1 MKTNRKRIFSKQ
13 PIVLI
18 MLLTGLLL
26 IAGSCNDDDDNSEVS
41 FSAFL
46 NGASEVPPNG
56 STATGTATLTYNKD
70 TKIFNVVVEY
80 TAITPVAGHI
90 HVGEVGEAGAVV
102 FPFSSPLT
110 SPINY
115 TSPVL
120 TDAQETDLYANQYYV
135 NLHTTLYQAGEI
147 RGQLI
152 QK

>member
-1 MKTNRKRIFSKQ
+1 MKTNRKRIFSER
-13 PIVLI
+13 PFLLSMVLA
-18 MLLTGLLL
+18 GLLL
-26 IAGSCNDDDDNSEVS
+26 IAGSCDDDDDNSEDS

-56 STATGTATLTYNKD
+56 STASGTATLKYNRD
-70 TKIFNVVVEY
+70 TKTFNIVVEY
-80 TAITPVAGHI
+80 TGITPSQGHI
-90 HVGEVGEAGAVV
+90 HVGEVGEAGSVV
-102 FPFSSPLT
+102 FGFTSLT

-120 TDAQETDLYANQYYV
+120 TDAQETDLYAHQYYV

-152 QK
+152 LK

>member
-1 MKTNRKRIFSKQ
+1 MKTNRKKVFSER
-13 PIVLI
+13 PVLMI
-18 MLLTGLLL
+18 MILAGLFL
-26 IAGSCNDDDDNSEVS
+26 IAGSCDDDEDSSEDS
-41 FSAFL
+41 FSAVL

-56 STATGTATLTYNKD
+56 STATGTATLKYNKD
-70 TKIFNVVVEY
+70 TKIFNIVVEY
-80 TAITPVAGHI
+80 SGITPSQGHI
-90 HVGEVGEAGAVV
+90 HVGEVGESGPVV
-102 FPFSSPLT
+102 FPFTSLT

>member
-1 MKTNRKRIFSKQ
+1 MKTNKNRIFSER
-13 PIVLI
+13 PILLSMVLA
-18 MLLTGLLL
+18 GLIL
-26 IAGSCNDDDDNSEVS
+26 IAGSCDDDDDSSGDS
-41 FSAFL
+41 FSAVL

-56 STATGTATLTYNKD
+56 STASGTATLTYNRD
-70 TKIFNVVVEY
+70 TKTFNVVVEY
-80 TAITPVAGHI
+80 TGITPSAGHI
-90 HVGEVGEAGAVV
+90 HLGEVGESGAVV
-102 FPFSSPLT
+102 FPFSSTLT

-135 NLHTTLYQAGEI
+135 NLHTTLYPAGEI